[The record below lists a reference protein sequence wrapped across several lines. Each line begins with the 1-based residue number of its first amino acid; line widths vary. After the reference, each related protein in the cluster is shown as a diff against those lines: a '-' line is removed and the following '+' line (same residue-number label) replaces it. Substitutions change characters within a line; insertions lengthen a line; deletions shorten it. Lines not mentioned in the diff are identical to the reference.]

1 MKPQLNL
8 KKPASKSSSVL
19 EGIMVIKEKGDLVLI
34 GEVAEQCTRGGFERQ
49 RLGGPMVETEEGLRW
64 AGNGNKGWFG
74 WAGGGGRRVI
84 GVTNSGV
91 LDFLVLFKRER
102 ERDYTIYGIVF
113 LVFIF
118 LISSVV
124 N

>member
-1 MKPQLNL
+1 
-8 KKPASKSSSVL
+8 
-19 EGIMVIKEKGDLVLI
+19 MVIKEKGDLVLI

-102 ERDYTIYGIVF
+102 ERLYYIRYS
-113 LVFIF
+113 IF
-118 LISSVV
+118 SFYFFNKQCS
-124 N
+124 